1 MDNYVRRIY
10 DQKSFDL
17 YLKNRHL
24 FQLENAN
31 CTQKISLKLKPILA
45 YELKK
50 FDRSKFRI
58 HQLIHMTKREDIH
71 SISIR
76 SSLPLKQMTNQINNN
91 SSLLEEFQRL
101 VDRLVNA
108 LADCK
113 ANKHQLTTTDSIS
126 DSSIYEST
134 ENQYQWMT
142 DMQ

>member
-1 MDNYVRRIY
+1 
-10 DQKSFDL
+10 
-17 YLKNRHL
+17 
-24 FQLENAN
+24 
-31 CTQKISLKLKPILA
+31 
-45 YELKK
+45 
-50 FDRSKFRI
+50 
-58 HQLIHMTKREDIH
+58 
-71 SISIR
+71 
-76 SSLPLKQMTNQINNN
+76 MTNQINNN